1 MYWVR
6 SADCYRDADN
16 MAAGFF
22 HRLARQGTGAAARCG
37 ERPGARRFLRDAR
50 GGATSIFAT
59 MVAVMTVA
67 AAALIVDHNWLV
79 DQRDTMKYASDAAAV
94 AATIEMTRPGVQ
106 SKSDSDL
113 EKHLKQVARTYAELN
128 LLHLSG
134 ERLEKAKNSLKVNV
148 DADRDSN
155 TVEVIV
161 SADLGGTLFSRHLPI
176 MGNYKGPEDGIGAV
190 AKVEGTSN
198 PIEVVLA
205 IDISSSMV
213 KTLDGKR
220 AKADGSDSRMA
231 IVRRAA
237 TALVDIIV
245 PNKVNRVAVGLVP
258 WQAQVRLDSSTR
270 TAWKD
275 KADPWAEYPKTRH
288 YDAPYRCVPHGSCSV
303 DVANIAGDYDNRQ
316 DFPQDKDWLG
326 CLDEHRVDGVGHA
339 DLPEQTEAALMSLPS
354 VSAFAQGLYVSSYA
368 FAYDCLQRPLPAD
381 FGGQRC
387 YGTSTLGRH
396 GVFSAYE
403 AQYFCSNDV
412 SAILPLTTDASD
424 VRTAID
430 DLKAVGNG
438 TYSALGV
445 LWGQR
450 LLTPGW
456 KGVWGDSVH
465 PVDPASDESTGA
477 RKAIVLLTDGDDNV
491 CGRFQASC
499 TLTDV
504 AIAREKACSIAKN
517 AGIEVFVIAAMQPDE
532 VSGTL
537 GASLKAC
544 SSQADN
550 PDGEYVFL
558 NNSDDADL
566 EAAFANIA
574 TQLKVFRRVY

>member
-1 MYWVR
+1 
-6 SADCYRDADN
+6 

-37 ERPGARRFLRDAR
+37 ERPGARRFLRDVR

-106 SKSDSDL
+106 SKSDSELIEHL
-113 EKHLKQVARTYAELN
+113 EEVAKTYVTLN

-134 ERLEKAKNSLKVNV
+134 ERLKTAKDSLNENVKVTP
-148 DADRDSN
+148 DRDSN
-155 TVEVIV
+155 TVKVEV

-176 MGNYKGPEDGIGAV
+176 MGNYEGPEDGIGAV

-205 IDISSSMV
+205 IDISGSMDW
-213 KTLDGKR
+213 TLENN
-220 AKADGSDSRMA
+220 APKADGSDSRMA

-237 TALVDIIV
+237 TALVDIV
-245 PNKVNRVAVGLVP
+245 APNRGNRIAVGLVP
-258 WQAQVRLDSSTR
+258 WQAQVRLDSATR

-288 YDAPYRCVPHGSCSV
+288 YDAPYRCKPYGSCSV
-303 DVANIAGDYDNRQ
+303 DVANIKEDYEKKQ
-316 DFPQDKDWLG
+316 HFPQDEDWLG
-326 CLDEHRVDGVGHA
+326 CLDEHRVDEHGNA
-339 DLPEQTEAALMSLPS
+339 DLPGQTEAALMSLPS
-354 VSAFAQGLYVSSYA
+354 VNAFAQGLYVSSHG
-368 FAYDCLQRPLPAD
+368 FAYDCLQRPLPGD
-381 FGGQRC
+381 WGGQRC
-387 YGTSTLGRH
+387 YGTSTLGLQQA
-396 GVFSAYE
+396 VLSSLD
-403 AQYFCSNDV
+403 AQFFCSNDV
-412 SAILPLTTDASD
+412 STILPLNTDASD
-424 VRTAID
+424 VRTAIGG
-430 DLKAVGNG
+430 LKAVGNG

-465 PVDPASDESTGA
+465 PVDPASEESTGA
-477 RKAIVLLTDGDDNV
+477 RKAIVLLTDGEDNM
-491 CGRFQASC
+491 CGPRDASC
-499 TLTDV
+499 THTDV
-504 AIAREKACSIAKN
+504 AFARETACTTAKN
-517 AGIEVFVIAAMQPDE
+517 AGIEIFVIAAMHPDQL
-532 VSGTL
+532 SGPL
-537 GASLKAC
+537 AASLKAC
-544 SSQADN
+544 SSRADD
-550 PDGEYVFL
+550 PDGKYVFL

>member
-1 MYWVR
+1 
-6 SADCYRDADN
+6 

-22 HRLARQGTGAAARCG
+22 HRLARQGTGTTAACG
-37 ERPGARRFLRDAR
+37 ERPGAWRFLRDVR

-94 AATIEMTRPGVQ
+94 AATIELTRPGVQ
-106 SKSDSDL
+106 SKSDNDL
-113 EKHLKQVARTYAELN
+113 QDHLKKVAKTYAELN

-134 ERLEKAKNSLKVNV
+134 ERLEKAKHSLKVEV
-148 DADRDSN
+148 EPDRDSN
-155 TVEVIV
+155 TVEVKV
-161 SADLGGTLFSRHLPI
+161 TADLGGTLFSRHLPM
-176 MGNYKGPEDGIGAV
+176 MGNYEGPEDGIGAV

-205 IDISSSMV
+205 IDISGSMA
-213 KTLDGKR
+213 KTMDDKT

-231 IVRRAA
+231 IVKRAA
-237 TALVDIIV
+237 TALVDILD
-245 PNKVNRVAVGLVP
+245 PNKENRVAAGLVP
-258 WQAQVRLDSSTR
+258 WQAQVRLDSATR

-288 YDAPYRCVPHGSCSV
+288 YDAPYRCKPYGNCSV
-303 DVANIAGDYDNRQ
+303 DVANIKEDYEKRQ
-316 DFPQDKDWLG
+316 DFPRDKEWLG
-326 CLDEHRVDGVGHA
+326 CLDEHRVDGVGNA
-339 DLPEQTEAALMSLPS
+339 DLP
-354 VSAFAQGLYVSSYA
+354 
-368 FAYDCLQRPLPAD
+368 DD
-381 FGGQRC
+381 FGGQNC
-387 YGTSTLGRH
+387 YGTSTLGLRH

-412 SAILPLTTDASD
+412 STILPLTTDASD

-430 DLKAVGNG
+430 DLKAVGQG
-438 TYSALGV
+438 TYSALGI

-450 LLTPGW
+450 FLTPGW

-477 RKAIVLLTDGDDNV
+477 RKAIVLLTDGEDNM
-491 CGRFQASC
+491 CGYKDTSC
-499 TLTDV
+499 THTDV
-504 AIAREKACSIAKN
+504 AIARETACSIAKK
-517 AGIEVFVIAAMQPDE
+517 AGIEVFVIAAMHPDK

-550 PDGEYVFL
+550 PEGEYVFL